1 MTAHV
6 ADYWKH
12 WYDRWVVYTN
22 QWLYFAKTR
31 QEIPPSMRPDFARN
45 MKRLVDL
52 GLVKENT

>member
-22 QWLYFAKTR
+22 QWEYFRKTR
-31 QEIPPSMRPDFARN
+31 QEIPPYMRPDFARH
-45 MKRLVDL
+45 MKRQVEL
-52 GLVKENT
+52 GVVKENT